1 MTVASTDQG
10 THKTLEL
17 PPDKKSNPPL
27 DQFHLQQ
34 KLPFIV
40 PYSSHDVTSHDF
52 PHAPTSAVTP
62 VTGHL
67 LPLAASL
74 AERGALDGVL
84 RAVEV
89 GPLPGLLFLRPG
101 KAPVLGFFWG
111 KSFGEDETRC

>member
-17 PPDKKSNPPL
+17 PPNKRLSPPL

-34 KLPFIV
+34 KFPLIV

-62 VTGHL
+62 VTGRL

-84 RAVEV
+84 RTVEV
-89 GPLPGLLFLRPG
+89 GPLPGLLFLEAARKGPC
-101 KAPVLGFFWG
+101 AWIFLG
-111 KSFGEDETRC
+111 E

>member
-17 PPDKKSNPPL
+17 LPDKRLNPPL
-27 DQFHLQQ
+27 DQFHLRQ

-40 PYSSHDVTSHDF
+40 PYSSHDVASHDF
-52 PHAPTSAVTP
+52 PHAPTASAVTP
-62 VTGHL
+62 VTGRL

-74 AERGALDGVL
+74 AEGGFLDGVL

-89 GPLPGLLFLRPG
+89 GPLPGLLFLKRPG
-101 KAPVLGFFWG
+101 KAPVLGWL
-111 KSFGEDETRC
+111 GEELRRR